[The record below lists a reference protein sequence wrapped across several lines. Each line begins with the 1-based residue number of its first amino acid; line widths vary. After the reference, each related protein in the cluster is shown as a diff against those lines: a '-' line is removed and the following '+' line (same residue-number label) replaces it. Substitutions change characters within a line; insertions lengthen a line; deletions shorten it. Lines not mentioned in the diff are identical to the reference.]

1 VRVVDV
7 QSGHIPDLNRHPV
20 AGVGTSITPSALCTC
35 SWGRNDPI
43 LPDLQHVPVVRRF
56 GDHTCGKL
64 GSGKEV
70 AYISPIPRDELV
82 ASPSPSIISTFL
94 GVNLQGRLTHVVQ
107 FPFPRTLPLAFS
119 KRLSTRSRFDTLV
132 LRRRSEGSEQ
142 FDWPRE
148 AQIRETARCVVAFL
162 NRFLWDITAFKVIF
176 VDAEANPPQPRESAS
191 LPFTETL
198 RAQFK
203 TFALGSDF
211 PRAHRFNMDNLLFM
225 TMDEYRTSIGTE
237 AFELEEDDHG
247 FDFPPDS
254 TE

>member
-1 VRVVDV
+1 
-7 QSGHIPDLNRHPV
+7 
-20 AGVGTSITPSALCTC
+20 
-35 SWGRNDPI
+35 
-43 LPDLQHVPVVRRF
+43 
-56 GDHTCGKL
+56 
-64 GSGKEV
+64 
-70 AYISPIPRDELV
+70 
-82 ASPSPSIISTFL
+82 
-94 GVNLQGRLTHVVQ
+94 
-107 FPFPRTLPLAFS
+107 
-119 KRLSTRSRFDTLV
+119 
-132 LRRRSEGSEQ
+132 
-142 FDWPRE
+142 
-148 AQIRETARCVVAFL
+148 
-162 NRFLWDITAFKVIF
+162 
-176 VDAEANPPQPRESAS
+176 